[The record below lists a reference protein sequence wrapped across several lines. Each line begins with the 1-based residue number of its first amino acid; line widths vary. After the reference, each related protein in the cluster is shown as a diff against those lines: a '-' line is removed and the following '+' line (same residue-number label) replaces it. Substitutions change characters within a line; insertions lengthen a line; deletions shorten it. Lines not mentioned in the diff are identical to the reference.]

1 MGKPYVIVLAG
12 KSLFESFFGTREQR
26 LLSRSFRWKLI
37 DVPELTAA
45 AKNEI
50 AKADALISTWD
61 SPHLDGSLPKWAPRI
76 RVIGHCGGAVKGRF
90 DESLFERLTVT
101 NAAEPMART
110 TAELGVAFL
119 LYAARNID
127 FYRGELRKASNR
139 IYDERHLH
147 GTGEETLLGRQV
159 SLMGFGRVGQAI
171 VELLRP
177 FQIQWLVFDPHAPRS
192 LAEKCG
198 VRFTTLDRVLRQGS
212 LLVLAAAL
220 TRETR
225 GLLGRE
231 NLAKLPDGATLINIA
246 RGGLVDLAELT
257 RQVRRK
263 RLRCALDVSDPEEP
277 LPIRHPLRN
286 LPGAILTPHVG
297 GGSAAVRR
305 EIAATVIEDLKRFF
319 NGQPVENRV
328 TSAMLSRMT

>member
-1 MGKPYVIVLAG
+1 MGQPYVLALAG

-26 LLSRSFRWKLI
+26 LLSRSFRWKMI
-37 DVPELTAA
+37 DATQLTAPV
-45 AKNEI
+45 KNEI
-50 AKADALISTWD
+50 AKADALVTTWD
-61 SPHLDGSLPKWAPRI
+61 SPRFDASLPEWAPRI
-76 RVIGHCGGAVKGRF
+76 RIMAHCGGAVKGRF
-90 DESLFERLTVT
+90 DESLFERLTIT

-127 FYRGELRKASNR
+127 FYRGELRKPSNR
-139 IYDERHLH
+139 IYEERHLH
-147 GTGEETLLGRQV
+147 GTGEETLIGRQV
-159 SLMGFGRVGQAI
+159 SLIGLGRVGRAI
-171 VELLRP
+171 VELLHP

-192 LAEKCG
+192 LAEKYA
-198 VRFTTLDRVLRQGS
+198 VRFATLDRVLREGS
-212 LLVLAAAL
+212 LLVLTAAL
-220 TRETR
+220 TPQTR

-246 RGGLVDLAELT
+246 RGGLLDLAELT

-277 LPIRHPLRN
+277 LPIRHPLRK
-286 LPGAILTPHVG
+286 LPGALVTPHIA
-297 GGSAAVRR
+297 GGSTAVRR
-305 EIAATVIEDLKRFF
+305 QIAETVIEDLKRFF

>member
-12 KSLFESFFGTREQR
+12 KSLFESFFGTHEQR
-26 LLSRSFRWKLI
+26 LLSRSFRWKLM
-37 DVPELTAA
+37 DAPQLTAP

-50 AKADALISTWD
+50 AKADALVSTWD
-61 SPHLDGSLPKWAPRI
+61 SPHLDATLPEWASRI
-76 RVIGHCGGAVKGRF
+76 RIIAHCGGAVKGRF
-90 DESLFERLTVT
+90 DESLFERLTIT

-127 FYRGELRKASNR
+127 FYREELRKVSNR

-147 GTGEETLLGRQV
+147 GTGEETLIGRQV
-159 SLMGFGRVGQAI
+159 SLIGFGRVGQAI
-171 VELLRP
+171 VELVRP

-192 LAEKCG
+192 VAEECG
-198 VRFTTLDRVLRQGS
+198 VRLATLDRVLRQGS

-277 LPIRHPLRN
+277 LPLRHPLRN

-305 EIAATVIEDLKRFF
+305 EIAATVSEDLKRFF